1 MWANRSPGWAAR
13 RSWPAYRAVAGDLRL
28 TYSQFQELEA
38 FSRFGT
44 RLDERTRKT
53 LEHGYRVR
61 EVLKQAQF
69 DPMPVAHQIAV
80 LLAVTQG
87 LLDDIPL
94 DRVPAVEKA
103 VRRMLCEQLPE
114 VCRRIEAGEDISAM
128 RSGSCILGKIKE
140 VVQSS
145 LEAGHGNH

>member
-1 MWANRSPGWAAR
+1 M
-13 RSWPAYRAVAGDLRL
+13 PAYRAVAGDLRL

-69 DPMPVAHQIAV
+69 DPMPVA
-80 LLAVTQG
+80 
-87 LLDDIPL
+87 
-94 DRVPAVEKA
+94 
-103 VRRMLCEQLPE
+103 
-114 VCRRIEAGEDISAM
+114 S
-128 RSGSCILGKIKE
+128 RSPSCWR
-140 VVQSS
+140 
-145 LEAGHGNH
+145 